1 MIVLTALFCTFQ
13 FQSDEPANGRF
24 KLNQWQYLY
33 YQNMSQTTSEL
44 SSIRD
49 GPVNFCGE
57 EVVLVLG
64 FALVKFFRHMLFI
77 TYISSSCTSLFSSTS
92 KLNR

>member
-1 MIVLTALFCTFQ
+1 MIVLTALFCAFQ

-33 YQNMSQTTSEL
+33 HYKMSQTTSEL
-44 SSIRD
+44 SSVRD
-49 GPVNFCGE
+49 RPVNFYGE
-57 EVVLVLG
+57 EVVLVLR
-64 FALVKFFRHMLFI
+64 FALIKFFRHMLLI
-77 TYISSSCTSLFSSTS
+77 TYITSSCTSLFSSTT

>member
-1 MIVLTALFCTFQ
+1 MIIIAALFCTLQ
-13 FQSDEPANGRF
+13 FKTNEPANGRF

-33 YQNMSQTTSEL
+33 HHKMSQTTSEL

-64 FALVKFFRHMLFI
+64 FALVKFFPHMLLI

>member
-1 MIVLTALFCTFQ
+1 MIVLTALFCAFQ

-33 YQNMSQTTSEL
+33 HYKMSQTTSEL

-49 GPVNFCGE
+49 RPVNFYGK
-57 EVVLVLG
+57 EVVLVLR
-64 FALVKFFRHMLFI
+64 FALIKVFWHMLLF
-77 TYISSSCTSLFSSTS
+77 TYISSSFTNLFSSTS